1 VTAPAKPLTILCVDD
16 DEQIRRAI
24 EAMLRHLGYEVTP
37 VADVKSAVQSLGGA
51 RFDLVITDMQMPMLG
66 GMDLLDLM
74 RQDGDETPVLMLT
87 GHGTIEQAV
96 AAIKAGAANFLTKP
110 VTLDQLA
117 LTVEQALAQSRLREE
132 NAALRR
138 EVQTHR
144 SDHEI
149 VGESVALLRL
159 MENVRAAASSRATVL
174 LEGESGTGKELLARA
189 IHEQSDRAR
198 GPFIRINCAAMPE
211 GLIESTLFGHERG
224 AFTGAF
230 KRSIGAFER
239 ADGGTLLLD
248 EVSEMRLD
256 LQPKLLR
263 VLQEREFERVG
274 GAGTITTDVRVV
286 ATTNRTLATEVAEG
300 RFRQDLYYRLS
311 VFPIDVPPLRDRL
324 DDIPLLAHRF
334 AARAAAEAKKQ
345 IDGFAPETMH
355 LLREQP
361 WPGNIRELQH
371 AVERAVILATE
382 PILRPYLFA
391 QFRAGQAVNEDSSLI
406 FHACNSTGAQI
417 GQGAADGA
425 GTGADMASGATAGEA
440 IHSFKFAGLSLAEI
454 ERLVI
459 DRALATAEGN
469 RTQAAQLLGIDVRTL
484 RRKLNGATSQEQG
497 NLP

>member
-1 VTAPAKPLTILCVDD
+1 MIAPSKRLTILCVDD

-24 EAMLRHLGYEVTP
+24 EAMLRRLGYDVTA
-37 VADVKSAVQSLGGA
+37 VADVKTAVQSLGGA

-159 MENVRAAASSRATVL
+159 MESVRAAATSRATVL
-174 LEGESGTGKELLARA
+174 LQGESGTGKELLARA

-198 GPFIRINCAAMPE
+198 GPFVRINCAAMPE

-286 ATTNRTLATEVAEG
+286 ATTNRTLANEVSEG

-311 VFPIDVPPLRDRL
+311 VFPIEVPPLRDRL

-345 IDGFAPETMH
+345 IDGFAPETIE
-355 LLREQP
+355 LLRQQP

-382 PILRPYLFA
+382 PVLRPYLFA
-391 QFRAGQAVNEDSSLI
+391 QFRSAPAVDDDNSLI
-406 FHACNSTGAQI
+406 YRSCNSAATSSGAET
-417 GQGAADGA
+417 GAADGA
-425 GTGADMASGATAGEA
+425 GTHVFMFGGLTLAD
-440 IHSFKFAGLSLAEI
+440 I

-459 DRALATAEGN
+459 DRALATADGN

-484 RRKLNGATSQEQG
+484 RRKLNGAASPERG

>member
-1 VTAPAKPLTILCVDD
+1 MIAPSRPLTILCVDD
-16 DEQIRRAI
+16 DEQIRRAV
-24 EAMLRHLGYEVTP
+24 EAMLRRMGYEVTS

-74 RQDGDETPVLMLT
+74 RQEGDETPVLMLT

-138 EVQTHR
+138 EVQTHA
-144 SDHEI
+144 SDHDI
-149 VGESVALLRL
+149 VGESAAVLRL
-159 MENVRAAASSRATVL
+159 MESVAAAASSRATVL
-174 LEGESGTGKELLARA
+174 LQGESGTGKELLARA
-189 IHEQSDRAR
+189 IHRQSDRAR
-198 GPFIRINCAAMPE
+198 GPLVRINCAAMPE

-274 GAGTITTDVRVV
+274 GSGTITTDVRVV
-286 ATTNRTLATEVAEG
+286 ATTNRNLAAEVAEG
-300 RFRQDLYYRLS
+300 RFREDLYYRLS
-311 VFPIDVPPLRDRL
+311 VFPIEVPPLRERL

-334 AARAAAEAKKQ
+334 AARAAVEAKKP
-345 IDGFAPETMH
+345 IDGFAPETLE
-355 LLREQP
+355 LLKRQP

-371 AVERAVILATE
+371 AIERAVILATD
-382 PILRPYLFA
+382 PILRPHLFS
-391 QFRAGQAVNEDSSLI
+391 QFHGESVMPQGGGSG
-406 FHACNSTGAQI
+406 ACNGSGNGTRTGGGTDSDTAAAP
-417 GQGAADGA
+417 GQG
-425 GTGADMASGATAGEA
+425 T
-440 IHSFKFAGLSLAEI
+440 HSFLFPGLTLVEI

-459 DRALATAEGN
+459 DRALATAGGN
-469 RTQAAQLLGIDVRTL
+469 RTQAANLLGIDIRTL
-484 RRKLNGATSQEQG
+484 RRKLNGGGAQAQG
-497 NLP
+497 SLP